1 MNKNELISLGE
12 KILKN
17 NNILSFRLDSEVI
30 LSNVLNITREKL
42 LIEEFNI
49 SDREI
54 DKFIRID
61 KEIRKCFK

>member
-17 NNILSFRLDSEVI
+17 SNILSFRLDSEVI

-42 LIEEFNI
+42 EVLYQIRSIFFNQ
-49 SDREI
+49 
-54 DKFIRID
+54 
-61 KEIRKCFK
+61 RKNK

>member
-17 NNILSFRLDSEVI
+17 SNILSFRLDSEVI

-49 SDREI
+49 SDR
-54 DKFIRID
+54 
-61 KEIRKCFK
+61 